1 MAMTPQERIELET
14 LKRAVTQ
21 LQRVEDVAF
30 IQNIK
35 RRVLGTAI
43 ADALAL
49 LDLEDLRNVTISSP
63 TNGQVLK
70 YNGSAWVNG
79 ADNT

>member
-1 MAMTPQERIELET
+1 MTPQERIELET